1 MASRPKWR
9 IMYDYLTGAGFRH
22 RIEAIVERF
31 TEMHEELDRER
42 KAMTKMWAKRE
53 QQIQAVVTPGS
64 TSGTPDDGEGVEST
78 CRDRKLTPK

>member
-31 TEMHEELDRER
+31 TEMHVDLVRNSVIVSASFTR
-42 KAMTKMWAKRE
+42 WWAL
-53 QQIQAVVTPGS
+53 ISADGGQAGA
-64 TSGTPDDGEGVEST
+64 
-78 CRDRKLTPK
+78 